1 VVRTAVEFGLAYTSD
16 AALETKLD
24 IGYIIEGIQLHLEE
38 RKLGQ
43 ARGKETA

>member
-1 VVRTAVEFGLAYTSD
+1 LVPFGLTVSSPET
-16 AALETKLD
+16 LETNLD
-24 IGYIIEGIQLHLEE
+24 NGDIIEGIRVHLEE